1 MAATGLC
8 SGFVLMGWIIVV
20 VSSEHRERQNDK
32 LSRLFVPNT
41 VPEISW
47 NFLAQ
52 RGGMDRTNLDY
63 SFDASELARPVGVEI
78 RFTSLSWRDFI
89 EHPRIFADDYSADAS
104 HGDRLLRSTCRKHK
118 KFSLIVGCSRTP
130 DFINL
135 QNFQLAFRL
144 AVLITGESDNFYS
157 SLFCPRF
164 CFARKFRVNQTE
176 CFSNDDI
183 NVAMVIREIELL
195 LLGVHG
201 RMKSGFC
208 CEYQAATKRNLA

>member
-1 MAATGLC
+1 
-8 SGFVLMGWIIVV
+8 MGWIIVV

-47 NFLAQ
+47 KLFGTTWRHGSNKSRLFIRYFRAGPA
-52 RGGMDRTNLDY
+52 GG
-63 SFDASELARPVGVEI
+63 SWI
-78 RFTSLSWRDFI
+78 RFTSFTCRDFI
-89 EHPRIFADDYSADAS
+89 EYPRILADYFTDAFP
-104 HGDRLLRSTCRKHK
+104 GDRFLRSTFRQHK
-118 KFSLIVGCSRTP
+118 KFSLIVGCTWTP

-135 QNFQLAFRL
+135 QNFQLTRL
-144 AVLITGESDNFYS
+144 TVLTKGESDNFYS
-157 SLFCPRF
+157 SLFCSRF

-176 CFSNDDI
+176 CFSNDDV

-201 RMKSGFC
+201 RMKSRFC
-208 CEYQAATKRNLA
+208 CEYQAATKRNSA